1 MLLLA
6 NTLATLRCYFRL
18 RLVGRLFP
26 LNIPKLRDGGDP
38 ELTGGEFDDFAG
50 GVFEADLAVLGGF
63 GPSTLND
70 GAVLEDVGLTGAD
83 GGDRFMVAV
92 GHGVFFDHHGD
103 DYAGSE
109 LF

>member
-1 MLLLA
+1 M
-6 NTLATLRCYFRL
+6 
-18 RLVGRLFP
+18 LFP
-26 LNIPKLRDGGDP
+26 VKTCRAFIPTQHPQIEGRRRSRADR
-38 ELTGGEFDDFAG
+38 GEFDDFAG

-92 GHGVFFDHHGD
+92 SMVCSLIIMATTTLGASCFSSPHSVCVLG
-103 DYAGSE
+103 
-109 LF
+109 